1 MEEQPGV
8 IVKNLAEAQTEAI
21 GQINR
26 QVLFQ
31 PATDGNKNLKFAVA
45 MAPPGA
51 KSAVHSH
58 PGDEVALT
66 LSGSATLRVGDREY
80 PVQKGTAVLI
90 RPGVEHSVENSGDE
104 DWVVV
109 SAYCDDCFLL
119 NKG

>member
-66 LSGSATLRVGDREY
+66 LSGSATLRVGDRRLCFPE
-80 PVQKGTAVLI
+80 QGLI
-90 RPGVEHSVENSGDE
+90 PPAPQGPPGWALIFAATLGLAGSEAGSLILPD
-104 DWVVV
+104 
-109 SAYCDDCFLL
+109 
-119 NKG
+119 